1 MARTDDWTT
10 MRFVKVE
17 VQVTAAMVTA
27 LASLTTAEWVDLS
40 SCFPGPIDQ
49 PQNPTRD
56 VEETPVSGD
65 ASPIVS
71 VGPNSARQ
79 FAFTLLY
86 TEGEVLGTDNLDPYQ
101 DIFKPVMED
110 DEALVMP
117 MRWTPQA
124 SGDVYTTSATG
135 TYMIGLTDP
144 VGGVTSEKIMFT
156 ATITTETLGIT

>member
-1 MARTDDWTT
+1 
-10 MRFVKVE
+10 MRFAKVE

-27 LASLTTAEWVDLS
+27 LASLSTAEWVDLS
-40 SCFPGPIDQ
+40 SVFSGPVDQ

-79 FAFTLLY
+79 FAFTMLY
-86 TEGEVLGTDNLDPYQ
+86 TEGEVLGSDNLDPYQ
-101 DIFKPVMED
+101 DLFKPVMED
-110 DEALVMP
+110 DAALVMP
-117 MRWTPQA
+117 MRWTPA
-124 SGDVYTTSATG
+124 GSGGDIYTTSATG
-135 TYMIGLTDP
+135 TFMIGLTDP

-156 ATITTETLGIT
+156 VTITTETLGIT